1 MKTLMSLVI
10 SVLFAW
16 SIYVRVIE
24 PMQAQLA
31 AVLR

>member
-1 MKTLMSLVI
+1 MSCLIALVM
-10 SVLFAW
+10 AW

-24 PMQAQLA
+24 PVQAQLA

>member
-1 MKTLMSLVI
+1 MKTLMSIITSAIV
-10 SVLFAW
+10 AW

-24 PMQAQLA
+24 PVQTQLA

>member
-1 MKTLMSLVI
+1 MKTLMS
-10 SVLFAW
+10 VLIAAVFAW

-24 PMQAQLA
+24 PMRAQLL

>member
-1 MKTLMSLVI
+1 MKTLMS
-10 SVLFAW
+10 VLIAAVMAY
-16 SIYVRVIE
+16 SLYVRVIE